1 MQRTNEVTGMPMSI
15 RAAELADLDTI
26 ARFNQ
31 SMAMETEG
39 KSLASVTIRLGVGA
53 VLQDPAK
60 GVYYL
65 AENEDRIIGQMML
78 TTEWSDW
85 RNAEFWWIQS
95 VFVDPAWRGQKVF
108 SALYRHVEQLGRR
121 HPGCCGLRLYVEQEN
136 VHARNVY
143 NKLGMIW
150 TRYDLMETEF

>member
-1 MQRTNEVTGMPMSI
+1 MPMSI
-15 RAAELADLDTI
+15 RAAELADLETI

-39 KSLASVTIRLGVGA
+39 KSLASATIRMGVGA

-65 AENEDRIIGQMML
+65 AENEDGIIGQMML

-85 RNAEFWWIQS
+85 RNADFWWIQS

-108 SALYRHVEQLGRR
+108 SALYRHVESLARQE
-121 HPGCCGLRLYVEQEN
+121 PEVCGLRLYVERDN
-136 VHARNVY
+136 ARAQSTY
-143 NKLGMIW
+143 EALGMH
-150 TRYDLMETEF
+150 TTNYLVMESMFTEDN